1 MNDKEQ
7 SRFSKITKVV
17 VWLMLI
23 AIVGSTVLTA
33 ILVFKLE
40 NFFTH

>member
-33 ILVFKLE
+33 IL
-40 NFFTH
+40 

>member
-33 ILVFKLE
+33 ILNL
-40 NFFTH
+40 

>member
-1 MNDKEQ
+1 MYERQRTKVA
-7 SRFSKITKVV
+7 FSKITKVV

-33 ILVFKLE
+33 ILSL
-40 NFFTH
+40 

>member
-1 MNDKEQ
+1 MNDNEQ

-33 ILVFKLE
+33 ILSL
-40 NFFTH
+40 

>member
-7 SRFSKITKVV
+7 SRFSKSRKS

-33 ILVFKLE
+33 ILSL
-40 NFFTH
+40 

>member
-23 AIVGSTVLTA
+23 AIVCSTVLTA
-33 ILVFKLE
+33 ILSL
-40 NFFTH
+40 

>member
-23 AIVGSTVLTA
+23 AIVGSTVLPA
-33 ILVFKLE
+33 ILSL
-40 NFFTH
+40 

>member
-1 MNDKEQ
+1 MSFMNDKEQ

-33 ILVFKLE
+33 ILSL
-40 NFFTH
+40 

>member
-23 AIVGSTVLTA
+23 CICRFNCFNS
-33 ILVFKLE
+33 
-40 NFFTH
+40 NS

>member
-23 AIVGSTVLTA
+23 AIVG
-33 ILVFKLE
+33 
-40 NFFTH
+40 

>member
-17 VWLMLI
+17 AWLMLI

-33 ILVFKLE
+33 ILSL
-40 NFFTH
+40 

>member
-23 AIVGSTVLTA
+23 AILGSTVLTA
-33 ILVFKLE
+33 ILSL
-40 NFFTH
+40 

>member
-23 AIVGSTVLTA
+23 AIIGSTVLTA
-33 ILVFKLE
+33 ILSL
-40 NFFTH
+40 

>member
-17 VWLMLI
+17 VCLMLI

-33 ILVFKLE
+33 ILSL
-40 NFFTH
+40 

>member
-23 AIVGSTVLTA
+23 AIVGSTVLAA
-33 ILVFKLE
+33 ILSL
-40 NFFTH
+40 

>member
-7 SRFSKITKVV
+7 SRNRFSKITKVV

-33 ILVFKLE
+33 ILSL
-40 NFFTH
+40 

>member
-7 SRFSKITKVV
+7 NRFSKITKVV

-33 ILVFKLE
+33 ILSL
-40 NFFTH
+40 

>member
-1 MNDKEQ
+1 MNDKQQ

-23 AIVGSTVLTA
+23 AIVGSTLLTA
-33 ILVFKLE
+33 FLSM
-40 NFFTH
+40 

>member
-33 ILVFKLE
+33 ILSL
-40 NFFTH
+40 

>member
-23 AIVGSTVLTA
+23 AIEGSTVLTA
-33 ILVFKLE
+33 ILSL
-40 NFFTH
+40 

>member
-23 AIVGSTVLTA
+23 EIVGSTVLTA
-33 ILVFKLE
+33 ILSL
-40 NFFTH
+40 

>member
-17 VWLMLI
+17 VWLM
-23 AIVGSTVLTA
+23 
-33 ILVFKLE
+33 
-40 NFFTH
+40 